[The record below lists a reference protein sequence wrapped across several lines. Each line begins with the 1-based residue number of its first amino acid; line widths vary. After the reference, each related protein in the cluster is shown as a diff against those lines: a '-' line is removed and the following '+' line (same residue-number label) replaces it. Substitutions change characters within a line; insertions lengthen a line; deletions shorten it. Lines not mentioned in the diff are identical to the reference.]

1 MKHLLLQARPLSM
14 GAAGREVALADA
26 NEAAV
31 ETRFLLPLLY
41 RLGYAA
47 EEIDPKVPIDVSV
60 GRPKKGRKPEADYVV
75 YFGSPHDKTTSLIV
89 IEAKAEWETVNEASR
104 RQAESYAR
112 VLLAPFCLL
121 TNGKRLQVW
130 QLQITQESICLFDL
144 EVAELDAR
152 FGELSLALNRHA
164 AAEYARALDA
174 KSSLAEA
181 ASDWAVYLGAEQR
194 RIGTAAVI
202 DRALK
207 GPQGEPVSSG
217 HLLRAAPTGAVVLA
231 SSGLGKSVLARSLF
245 RQALGYRTND
255 STARLPMEAPLIE
268 LVDRKTLT
276 AFALDRLAAHKP
288 GMTMEGFQSILRRQG
303 MTLICD
309 GFDELPRS
317 RQDEVEAEATALT
330 RDYPAVQI
338 FILSRMTSAPA
349 VPLPAY
355 ELLSLDEIER
365 HALIDLLDPSNGV
378 GWFDPPTT
386 IWKLCA
392 NPLLLRLTA
401 EYRRAHDGAFPRSL
415 DALFRGWLD
424 QALRIR
430 PSRRIDVARLE
441 SALSVLAEASI
452 PHGLTVV
459 QAERVLADQGLP
471 ADSLEEL
478 HKRELIDVSADRMT
492 FGHQALADYLNA
504 RRIAGLSPEN
514 AITAFSTLVLDRD
527 SLLPVLLMSALSSFE
542 LQEALWDRVA
552 GLSLPSYLAVLK
564 FRADL
569 SDQLSGGDQEA
580 ASLTV
585 LRGLQRGI
593 EQPLRS
599 FFPEMQRGVREALVG
614 TPVDELRIIGRANA
628 QSGQLLYALGEREA
642 GQPAVQ
648 VGSPP
653 EEWGF
658 HLLNLGSFGQTI
670 DSGRLIGAQELRRGI
685 LTAISRRDL
694 PGQTSWLMERAAGR
708 LRLLT
713 VEHRL
718 DFKGMSLAEI
728 AQTLEPHRG
737 FWAGCQGSGEFDIF
751 QISEVQQDLH
761 ALIEAGLTSL
771 DAWLPVERRKQ
782 VAAGD
787 LPVLLDEHFRRTQSL
802 YAELVE
808 CGFGHIREE
817 LSFYSTLPV
826 RRRVTLTPSPA
837 FRGDNTWH
845 MYSYWHPV
853 SSWADAGADVV
864 FEDAK
869 WRPPFREDGKRTL
882 DALRSLGRYKPG
894 IQVSVTQGG
903 LPDFAGRRPRT
914 GRYDGETSA
923 LRAACDHL
931 AEDIKRL
938 FREVPDR

>member
-1 MKHLLLQARPLSM
+1 
-14 GAAGREVALADA
+14 LADA
-26 NEAAV
+26 NEATV
-31 ETRFLLPLLY
+31 ENRFLLPLLD

-47 EEIDPKVPIDVSV
+47 EEIDPKVPIDVSI
-60 GRPKKGRKPEADYVV
+60 GRSKKGRKPEADYVV
-75 YFGSPHDKTTSLIV
+75 YIGSPHDKTTSLIV
-89 IEAKAEWETVNEASR
+89 VEAKAGWETVNEASR
-104 RQAESYAR
+104 HQAESYAR

-144 EVAELDAR
+144 EVGDLDAR
-152 FGELSLALNRHA
+152 FGELSLALSREA
-164 AAEYARALDA
+164 AVEYARALDG
-174 KSSLAEA
+174 KRSLVED

-194 RIGTAAVI
+194 RIGTAAII

-207 GPQGEPVSSG
+207 GPQDETVSSD
-217 HLLRAAPTGAVVLA
+217 HLLRAAPRGAVVLA
-231 SSGLGKSVLARSLF
+231 SSGLGKSVLAQSLF
-245 RQALGYRTND
+245 RQALEHRTSD
-255 STARLPMEAPLIE
+255 GTARLPVDAPLTE
-268 LVDRKTLT
+268 LVDGKTLT

-288 GMTMEGFQSILRRQG
+288 GLMIAGFQSILRRQG
-303 MTLICD
+303 LTLICD

-317 RQDEVEAEATALT
+317 RQDDVEAEATALT

-355 ELLSLDEIER
+355 ELLPLDEMER
-365 HALIDLLDPSNGV
+365 HALIHLLDPSSGV
-378 GWFDPPTT
+378 GWFEPPAM

-424 QALRIR
+424 QALRAR
-430 PSRRIDVARLE
+430 PGRRLAVARLE
-441 SALSVLAEASI
+441 SALSALAEASV

-459 QAERVLADQGLP
+459 EAERALTDQGLS
-471 ADSLEEL
+471 ADFLEEL

-514 AITAFSTLVLDRD
+514 AIAAFSTLALDRD
-527 SLLPVLLMSALSSFE
+527 SLLPVLLMGALSSFE

-569 SDQLSGGDQEA
+569 SDQLSGTDQETP
-580 ASLTV
+580 SITV
-585 LRGLQRGI
+585 LRGLQKGI

-599 FFPEMQRGVREALVG
+599 FFPQIQHSVREALVG
-614 TPVDELRIIGRANA
+614 RAVDELRIIGRANA
-628 QSGQLLYALGEREA
+628 HSGQLLYALGEHEED
-642 GQPAVQ
+642 QPLVQ

-658 HLLNLGSFGQTI
+658 HLLNLGSFGRTI

-685 LTAISRRDL
+685 LTAVSRRDL
-694 PGQTSWLMERAAGR
+694 PGKTGWLMERAVGR

-713 VEHRL
+713 VDHRF
-718 DFKGMSLAEI
+718 DFKGLSLAEI
-728 AQTLEPHRG
+728 AQALEPHRN
-737 FWAGCQGSGEFDIF
+737 FWAGCQGFGEFDIF

-761 ALIEAGLTSL
+761 VLVEAGLSSL
-771 DAWLPVERRKQ
+771 DSWSPVERRRQ
-782 VAAGD
+782 VPSRD
-787 LPVLLDEHFRRTQSL
+787 LPVLLDEHFRRTQRL

-808 CGFGHIREE
+808 CGFYRIREE

-826 RRRVTLTPSPA
+826 RRRVTLTPSLA
-837 FRGDNTWH
+837 FQGDKTWH

-853 SSWADAGADVV
+853 SSWADAGADIV
-864 FEDAK
+864 FEEAK
-869 WRPPFREDGKRTL
+869 WRPPFREDGERTL
-882 DALRSLGRYKPG
+882 EALRSLGRYKPG
-894 IQVSVTQGG
+894 LQVSVTQGD
-903 LPDFAGRRPRT
+903 LPDFTGQRPFT

-923 LRAACDHL
+923 LRAACDLL
-931 AEDIKRL
+931 AGDIKRL
-938 FREVPDR
+938 FREVPDK